1 MANRLTPDQM
11 VSVKAVAPFE
21 IALVFKLWAEMMQ
34 VEAHRQ
40 GFKPDHVCNI
50 DIDANGTCNGLGAP
64 WPHRGERSSEFGERA
79 AFAIFT
85 LLKEI

>member
-11 VSVKAVAPFE
+11 VSIKAVAPFE
-21 IALVFKLWAEMMQ
+21 VAEAMALWTTRARASMPDRELTADDEEASKAWA
-34 VEAHRQ
+34 
-40 GFKPDHVCNI
+40 
-50 DIDANGTCNGLGAP
+50 NGLGPPTPLMSETA
-64 WPHRGERSSEFGERA
+64 REFGERA